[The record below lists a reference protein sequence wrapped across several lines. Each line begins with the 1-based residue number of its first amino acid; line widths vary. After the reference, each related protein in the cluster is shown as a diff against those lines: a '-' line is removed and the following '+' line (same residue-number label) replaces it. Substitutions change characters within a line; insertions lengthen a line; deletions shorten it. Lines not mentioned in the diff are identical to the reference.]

1 MQRALVDLA
10 REVAAV
16 SGCFAPDDLCRAVGL
31 QHPSE
36 TRRDFLGQISRDIGE
51 VTSPAPGAARRYGWI
66 LSPDQRRSTLRQFL
80 TQTQL
85 DQVLE
90 HAPTPWQDDL
100 FGQALHRLLAGDEV
114 AITRPRTTDDDDSL
128 LRHLRRNAALL
139 DAVQFVRVVPMLDTK
154 AMEDLETEVKRQIQD
169 IQKRRDLANG
179 QPTRHF
185 GYRNVRRRLSNFL
198 RGKTVDTRPVL
209 LTGTGGIGK
218 SALVAR
224 LLQDWQ
230 TRQDAPI
237 TVILDFD
244 RPQLKSGSP
253 IQIAREIL
261 NQLATGVRRAI
272 EPAAEAEAMSR
283 TLRDLRSRLLTTD
296 TFGDLRDHVSQA
308 AALETMFPEWFQG
321 DWAAKLRDY
330 PIALALDSF
339 EAVDRQGGQVVIQ
352 ILNVELWLRA
362 HLAGLRTV
370 LSGRAAPL
378 SGEELNR
385 RFGPASRRIEL
396 EGLSLEAGAKL
407 LEQKDNSL
415 STKAAPPVLT
425 DPALRLQVS
434 ELLDGHPL
442 ALQIFVSYARGHQG
456 DIDGLVDSLKQDEGF
471 RAEFAH
477 RFLYERILERID
489 DPEMRKLAHPGL
501 VLRQINDDLIRFV
514 LAGPC
519 LGLPDGT
526 LPSEEQAARLG
537 QKLKDEYWLVDED
550 EPPFALRHR
559 ADVRRMMVA
568 GLFAGPRAGDTP
580 QDRAR
585 KTELRRD
592 ALAVCAAARDYFL
605 NGPPRE
611 AGAEPMERWAALDEA
626 LREVQALHYS
636 AFVAPEDPPAFD
648 AATARALDLS
658 LGEDLETLPP
668 AWRARVKIHLDRVL
682 TREEAAHVPED
693 LREKAEAQE
702 FTAAV
707 QHGLSAA
714 EEEFSTVSA
723 ASRKRAARGPKVEA
737 HEDRYRA
744 EGADW
749 RSASRLSRDIQRTFA
764 AARFDEVAELGAKYI
779 EALGDQSLEEA
790 EADNAEAL
798 TRGFWRQS
806 LWQCLLVAGTN
817 IDRSDMAIS
826 ARNFVGSFDGYQSLV
841 MAIHNFSADLT
852 LGEMAF
858 DYLRTASFRSYVDS
872 YRLSESPLDDW
883 LGRNSS
889 LASLTGEPG
898 SGSAAAPRS
907 PRALALAAGRIG
919 AEEEFA
925 SLFEAAPDLAGRIEK
940 FWAQGAVGLS
950 EIAALY
956 RQFGEDEDIVKL
968 LQSERLPHSDT
979 AFRMFRGLNP
989 DLYPPLR
996 HILDDQEGEITV
1008 RLAQALSER
1017 ARHWPRELRPEVV
1030 HGYTGRQS
1038 SNLIEAADQCGEL
1051 GTLCA
1056 FLAEFDPRAATVHEM
1071 YDRLSDWF
1079 FPFARE
1085 LQA

>member
-16 SGCFAPDDLCRAVGL
+16 SGCFDPDDLCRAIGL
-31 QHPSE
+31 QRWSE
-36 TRRDFLGQISRDIGE
+36 TRREFLGHLSRDIAE
-51 VTSPAPGAARRYGWI
+51 VTSSAPGAPRRYGWI

-85 DQVLE
+85 GQVLD
-90 HAPTPWQDDL
+90 HAPTPWHDDL
-100 FGQALHRLLAGDEV
+100 FGQALHRLLSGHDV
-114 AITRPRTTDDDDSL
+114 AIPRPRATDDDESL
-128 LRHLRRNAALL
+128 LEHLRQNAALL
-139 DAVQFVRVVPMLDTK
+139 DAVQFVRVVPVLD
-154 AMEDLETEVKRQIQD
+154 MSVLDRLESEVKRQIQD
-169 IQKRRDLANG
+169 IQKRRDLASG

-218 SALVAR
+218 SALLAR

-261 NQLATGVRRAI
+261 SQLATGVRRAI
-272 EPAAEAEAMSR
+272 EPADEAAAMSR
-283 TLRDLRSRLLTTD
+283 TLRDLRGRLLTTD

-308 AALETMFPEWFQG
+308 AALETNFPEWFQG
-321 DWAAKLRDY
+321 DWAAKLREY

-339 EAVDRQGGQVVIQ
+339 EAVDRQGGQVVTQ
-352 ILNVELWLRA
+352 ILNVELWLRN
-362 HLAGLRTV
+362 HLTGLRTV

-378 SGEELNR
+378 SGDELDR

-396 EGLSLEAGAKL
+396 RGLSLEAGAQL
-407 LEQKDNSL
+407 LEQEDNSL
-415 STKAAPPVLT
+415 ATDEKPAVLT
-425 DPALRLQVS
+425 NPILRLQVS

-442 ALQIFVSYARGHQG
+442 ALRIFVQYARGHQG

-477 RFLYERILERID
+477 RFLYERILERIN
-489 DPEMRKLAHPGL
+489 DPEMQKLAHPGL

-519 LGLPDGT
+519 LGLPDGS
-526 LPSEEQAARLG
+526 LPSEEEAARLG
-537 QKLKDEYWLVDED
+537 QKLRDEYWLVDED
-550 EPPFALRHR
+550 EPPFTLRHR

-568 GLFAGPRAGDTP
+568 GLFAGPRANDTLE
-580 QDRAR
+580 DRDR
-585 KTELRRD
+585 KTALRRD
-592 ALAVCAAARDYFL
+592 ALAVCTAARDYFL

-611 AGAEPMERWAALDEA
+611 AGAEPMARWVALDEE
-626 LREVQALHYS
+626 LREVQALHYA

-648 AATARALDLS
+648 IGTARALDLS

-693 LREKAEAQE
+693 LREKAESQE

-723 ASRKRAARGPKVEA
+723 ASRKRAAPAPDIEA
-737 HEDRYRA
+737 HQDRYRPDGS
-744 EGADW
+744 EW
-749 RSASRLSRDIQRTFA
+749 LSASRLSRDIQRAFA
-764 AARFDEVAELGAKYI
+764 AARFDEVAELGAQYI
-779 EALGDQSLEEA
+779 EALSDQPQDEA
-790 EADNAEAL
+790 EADTAEAL
-798 TRGFWRQS
+798 TRGFWRQP
-806 LWQCLLVAGTN
+806 LWQCLLVAGTGT
-817 IDRSDMAIS
+817 DTADLGTVAQSH
-826 ARNFVGSFDGYQSLV
+826 VGSNQGYQSLLD
-841 MAIHNFSADLT
+841 AISSCVTGSGNELDFS
-852 LGEMAF
+852 G
-858 DYLRTASFRSYVDS
+858 LRTAGFRSYVDS

-883 LGRNSS
+883 LGRNLS
-889 LASLTGEPG
+889 LVSITSGPG
-898 SGSAAAPRS
+898 SGPPAAPRS

-925 SLFEAAPDLAGRIEK
+925 SLFESVSDLASRIEK

-956 RQFGEDEDIVKL
+956 RQFGEDEDIVRL

-996 HILDDQEGEITV
+996 HILDDQEGEVTV
-1008 RLAQALSER
+1008 RLAQVLSER
-1017 ARHWPRELRPEVV
+1017 ARHWPRELRPEAV

-1038 SNLIEAADQCGEL
+1038 SNLVEAADQCGEL

-1056 FLAEFDPRAATVHEM
+1056 FLAEFDPRAATVREM
-1071 YDRLSDWF
+1071 FDRLSDWF

-1085 LQA
+1085 LGA

>member
-16 SGCFAPDDLCRAVGL
+16 SGCFEPDDLCRAIGL
-31 QHPSE
+31 KRWSE
-36 TRRDFLGQISRDIGE
+36 TRRAFLGQISWDIAE
-51 VTSPAPGAARRYGWI
+51 VTSSAPGGPRRYGWI

-90 HAPTPWQDDL
+90 HAPTPWHDDL
-100 FGQALHRLLAGDEV
+100 FGQALHRLLSGHDV
-114 AITRPRTTDDDDSL
+114 AFTRPRATDHDESL
-128 LRHLRRNAALL
+128 LEHLRQNAALL
-139 DAVQFVRVVPMLDTK
+139 DAVQFVRVVPVLDK
-154 AMEDLETEVKRQIQD
+154 SVMDRLETEVKRQIQD
-169 IQKRRDLANG
+169 IQKRRDLASG

-198 RGKTVDTRPVL
+198 RGKTVDNRPVL

-218 SALVAR
+218 SALLAR

-261 NQLATGVRRAI
+261 NQLAAGVRRAI
-272 EPAAEAEAMSR
+272 EPADEAEAMSK
-283 TLRDLRSRLLTTD
+283 TLRDLRGRLLTTD
-296 TFGDLRDHVSQA
+296 TFGEMRDHVSQA
-308 AALETMFPEWFQG
+308 AALETMFPEWFHG

-339 EAVDRQGGQVVIQ
+339 EAVDRQGGQVVTQ
-352 ILNVELWLRA
+352 ILNVELWLRN
-362 HLAGLRTV
+362 HLTGLRTV

-378 SGEELNR
+378 SGDELNH

-396 EGLSLEAGAKL
+396 RGLSLETGAQL
-407 LEQKDNSL
+407 LEQEDNSL
-415 STKAAPPVLT
+415 ATDEKPAVLT
-425 DPALRLQVS
+425 NPILRLQVS

-442 ALQIFVSYARGHQG
+442 ALRIFVQYARGHQG
-456 DIDGLVDSLKQDEGF
+456 DIVGLVDSLKQDEGF

-550 EPPFALRHR
+550 EPPFTLRHR

-568 GLFAGPRAGDTP
+568 GLFAGPRTGDTP
-580 QDRAR
+580 QDRDR
-585 KTELRRD
+585 KTALRRD
-592 ALAVCAAARDYFL
+592 ALAVCTAARDYFL
-605 NGPPRE
+605 NGPPRQ
-611 AGAEPMERWAALDEA
+611 AGAEPMARWAELDEE
-626 LREVQALHYS
+626 LREVQALHYA
-636 AFVAPEDPPAFD
+636 AFVSPADPPAFD
-648 AATARALDLS
+648 VRMARALDLS

-693 LREKAEAQE
+693 LREKAESQE

-714 EEEFSTVSA
+714 EEEFSIVSA
-723 ASRKRAARGPKVEA
+723 ASKKRAPDIEA
-737 HEDRYRA
+737 LQDRYRP
-744 EGADW
+744 EGSEW
-749 RSASRLSRDIQRTFA
+749 LSASRLSRDIQRAFA
-764 AARFDEVAELGAKYI
+764 AARFEEVSELGAQYI
-779 EALGDQSLEEA
+779 EALGGQTLDEA

-806 LWQCLLVAGTN
+806 LWQCLLVAGTGT
-817 IDRSDMAIS
+817 DTSDMGIA
-826 ARNFVGSFDGYQSLV
+826 ALNYERTFDGYQTLARAIRIHAASLPHV
-841 MAIHNFSADLT
+841 EIVF
-852 LGEMAF
+852 GP
-858 DYLRTASFRSYVDS
+858 LRNAGFRSYVDS
-872 YRLSESPLDDW
+872 YRLSESSLDDW
-883 LGRNSS
+883 LGRD
-889 LASLTGEPG
+889 LAPASPT

-925 SLFEAAPDLAGRIEK
+925 SLFESVPDLASRIEK

-956 RQFGEDEDIVKL
+956 RQFGEDEDIAKL
-968 LQSERLPHSDT
+968 LQGERLPHSDT

-1017 ARHWPRELRPEVV
+1017 ARHWPRELRPEAV

-1038 SNLIEAADQCGEL
+1038 SNLVEAADQCGEL

-1056 FLAEFDPRAATVHEM
+1056 FLAEFDPRAATVREM
-1071 YDRLSDWF
+1071 YDCLSDWF

>member
-16 SGCFAPDDLCRAVGL
+16 SGCFAPDDLCRAIGL
-31 QHPSE
+31 QRWSE
-36 TRRDFLGQISRDIGE
+36 TRREFLGHLSRDIAE
-51 VTSPAPGAARRYGWI
+51 VTSSAPGAPRRYGWI

-85 DQVLE
+85 GQVLD
-90 HAPTPWQDDL
+90 HAPTPWHDDL
-100 FGQALHRLLAGDEV
+100 FGQALHRLLSGHDV
-114 AITRPRTTDDDDSL
+114 AIPRPRATDDDESL
-128 LRHLRRNAALL
+128 LEHLRQNAALL
-139 DAVQFVRVVPMLDTK
+139 DAVQFVRVVPVLDK
-154 AMEDLETEVKRQIQD
+154 SVMDRLETEVKRQIQD
-169 IQKRRDLANG
+169 IQKRRDLASG

-218 SALVAR
+218 SALLAR

-261 NQLATGVRRAI
+261 SQLAAGVRRAI
-272 EPAAEAEAMSR
+272 EPADEAEAMSK
-283 TLRDLRSRLLTTD
+283 TLRDLRGRLLTTD
-296 TFGDLRDHVSQA
+296 TFGELRDHVSQA

-321 DWAAKLRDY
+321 DWAAKLREY

-339 EAVDRQGGQVVIQ
+339 EAVDRQGGQVVTQ
-352 ILNVELWLRA
+352 ILNVELWLRN
-362 HLAGLRTV
+362 HLTGLRTV

-378 SGEELNR
+378 SGDELDH

-396 EGLSLEAGAKL
+396 RGLSLEAGAQL
-407 LEQKDNSL
+407 LEQEDNSL
-415 STKAAPPVLT
+415 ATKKQPAVLT
-425 DPALRLQVS
+425 NPILRLQVS

-442 ALQIFVSYARGHQG
+442 ALRIFVQYARGHKG

-471 RAEFAH
+471 RSEFAH
-477 RFLYERILERID
+477 RFLYERILERIN
-489 DPEMRKLAHPGL
+489 DPEMQKLAHPGL

-519 LGLPDGT
+519 LGLPDGS
-526 LPSEEQAARLG
+526 LPSEEEAARLG
-537 QKLKDEYWLVDED
+537 QKLRDEYWLVDED
-550 EPPFALRHR
+550 EPPFTLRHR

-568 GLFAGPRAGDTP
+568 GLFAGPRANDTP
-580 QDRAR
+580 EDRDR
-585 KTELRRD
+585 KTALRRD
-592 ALAVCAAARDYFL
+592 ALAVCTAARDYFL

-611 AGAEPMERWAALDEA
+611 AGAEPMARWAALDEE
-626 LREVQALHYS
+626 LREVQALHYA

-658 LGEDLETLPP
+658 LGEDLDTLPP

-693 LREKAEAQE
+693 LREKAESQE

-723 ASRKRAARGPKVEA
+723 ASRKRAPDIEPQQ
-737 HEDRYRA
+737 DRYRP
-744 EGADW
+744 EGSEW
-749 RSASRLSRDIQRTFA
+749 LSASRLSRDIQRAFA
-764 AARFDEVAELGAKYI
+764 AARFDEVANLGAQYI
-779 EALGDQSLEEA
+779 KALGDQTQDEA
-790 EADNAEAL
+790 EADTTEAL

-806 LWQCLLVAGTN
+806 LWQCLLVAGTS
-817 IDRSDMAIS
+817 SDTADLGI
-826 ARNFVGSFDGYQSLV
+826 AVQSLGGSKHGYMSLV
-841 MAIHNFSADLT
+841 DTIWSFTSGSGYGADFSA
-852 LGEMAF
+852 
-858 DYLRTASFRSYVDS
+858 LRTAGFRSYVDS
-872 YRLSESPLDDW
+872 YRLSESDLDGW
-883 LGRNSS
+883 LGRDVAPAPSH
-889 LASLTGEPG
+889 G
-898 SGSAAAPRS
+898 SGPAAAPRS

-925 SLFEAAPDLAGRIEK
+925 ALFESVPDLASRIEK

-956 RQFGEDEDIVKL
+956 RQFGEDEDIVRL

-979 AFRMFRGLNP
+979 TFRVFRGLNP

-1017 ARHWPRELRPEVV
+1017 ARHWPRELRPEAV

-1038 SNLIEAADQCGEL
+1038 SNLVEAADQCGEL

-1056 FLAEFDPRAATVHEM
+1056 FLAEFDPRAATVREM
-1071 YDRLSDWF
+1071 FDRLSDWF

-1085 LQA
+1085 LGA